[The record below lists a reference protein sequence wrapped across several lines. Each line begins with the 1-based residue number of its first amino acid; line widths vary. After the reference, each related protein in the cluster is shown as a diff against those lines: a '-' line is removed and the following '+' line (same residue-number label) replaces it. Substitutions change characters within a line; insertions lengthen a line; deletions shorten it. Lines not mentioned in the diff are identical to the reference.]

1 MYRTLPLSM
10 SEIGEDQLKDARS
23 KLDQEGAIKLFN
35 QWNLAVRRTLI
46 LGGELLELETRLPLA
61 ALENDPEAI
70 ALNKRMKEAEAE
82 ANRIR
87 KLYDKLP

>member
-1 MYRTLPLSM
+1 M